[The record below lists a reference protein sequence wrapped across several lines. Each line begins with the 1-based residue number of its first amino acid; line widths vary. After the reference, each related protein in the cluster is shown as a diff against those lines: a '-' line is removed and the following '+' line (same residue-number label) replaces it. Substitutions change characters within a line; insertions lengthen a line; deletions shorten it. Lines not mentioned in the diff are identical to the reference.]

1 MKLEAE
7 DMAREKA
14 QVKLGKVSSLLT
26 PSEDEEE
33 VVHQELPLDA
43 LVLREWL
50 ISRCCHCCHC
60 YH

>member
-43 LVLREWL
+43 LALREWW
-50 ISRCCHCCHC
+50 IGRCCH
-60 YH
+60 